1 MKALFHILIPVVVLS
16 LAGCAREGQ
25 FVLKTGESNG
35 YSYEYV
41 TNDPLKVRIY
51 TLSNGLKIYLS
62 QYPAEPRLQTAI
74 AVKAGGKFD
83 PANATGL
90 AHYLEHIMF
99 KGTADFGTQDWEK
112 ERVYLDS
119 IEAMFEKY
127 RTLTDSVDRVNYY
140 KKIDTYSNEA
150 SQLAIANE
158 YDKMLAVIGARGT
171 NAYTTEDRTVY
182 INDIP
187 ANHLENWLQIES
199 NRFRIIVPRLFHTEL
214 EAVYEEKNRSLD
226 NDYWKAFEAMHA
238 AAFTKHPYGTQTV
251 IGTIDHLK
259 NPSITEIKNYFYKYY
274 RPNNVALCLS
284 GDLDYDK
291 TIALI
296 DKYFGSWEPNPD
308 LSEWRPVEED
318 PIPAPVVRDVFG
330 PDAEWVNLAF
340 RFRGTG
346 SEEFPLLR
354 LTDMILSNSQA
365 GLIDLNLRQ
374 QQKVIEP
381 ISFVYEFNDYSLHV
395 LTGRPREGQDLEQ
408 VKELLLGQIDLI
420 KRGEFEDWLV
430 EAVINDL
437 KKTKL
442 QQSQNNWSRSDDMVM
457 AFTNGIS
464 WERKVGEFE
473 NLRQYTKEDIV
484 RFANQ
489 HYGDNYVVINK
500 RTGKDPNTKKVVKPA
515 ITEVALN
522 REAKSEFV
530 KMIESNPVDKIQP
543 VFLDYAKDITRQTM
557 NGGVEVI
564 STQNNENELFTL
576 YYLSDLG
583 SNHYPRLKE
592 AVEYLQYLG
601 TAEMSSED
609 FKKEFY
615 KLGCSFNVWAS
626 PEQTYVALSG
636 LSENMVAA
644 LTLFEKLLAA
654 PAADQEALRKM
665 IDGDFKKRDDAKK
678 DKSAILWEGLMNYGL
693 YGAESPFTNVVSN
706 RELRSLQPAELID
719 LIREFTSTQHRVL
732 YYGPQSPDDLL
743 AVLNANHRVA
753 EPLKE
758 VPAISG
764 FAIKDVEK
772 PKVYWTHY
780 DMVQAEIFFLTNGEA
795 FDATRIPEIR
805 MFNEY
810 FDGSMSSPV
819 FQELREARGLAYSAF
834 ANYSTAGKVSDTDY
848 FYAYIG
854 TQADKQPESMDI
866 MQGLLKNFPTS
877 ENGFHVAVN
886 SLMNRIE
893 SERITKTAILFN
905 YETARRRGL
914 DHDVR
919 REVYDQVQNMTLED
933 LAGFHQRYLKDKKYN
948 IVLLGD
954 RSKLNFKALSK
965 YGDVQELSLDEI
977 FGYEKPQKIS
987 IEKPN

>member
-1 MKALFHILIPVVVLS
+1 MKASARFLLPVIFLIAACS
-16 LAGCAREGQ
+16 EERQ

-35 YSYEYV
+35 YAYEYV

-51 TLSNGLKIYLS
+51 TLPNGLKVYLS
-62 QYPAEPRLQTAI
+62 QYQAEPRLQTAI

-99 KGTADFGTQDWEK
+99 KGTSDFGTQNWEQEK
-112 ERVYLDS
+112 VYLDS
-119 IEAMFEKY
+119 IESMFEKY
-127 RTLTDSVDRVNYY
+127 RTLTDSLERMNYY
-140 KKIDTYSNEA
+140 KRIDAYSSEA

-187 ANHLENWLQIES
+187 TNHLKNWLQIES
-199 NRFRIIVPRLFHTEL
+199 NRFKTIVPRLFHTEL

-226 NDYWKAFEAMHA
+226 NDYWKTFEAMYA
-238 AAFTKHPYGTQTV
+238 AAFTRHPYGTQTV

-296 DKYFGSWEPNPD
+296 DEYFGSWEPNPD
-308 LSEWRPVEED
+308 LAEWKPIEED
-318 PIPAPVVRDVFG
+318 PIQAPVVRDVIG

-365 GLIDLNLRQ
+365 GLIDLNLKQ

-395 LTGRPREGQDLEQ
+395 LTGRPREGQSLEQ
-408 VKELLLGQIDLI
+408 VKELLLSQIELI
-420 KRGEFEDWLV
+420 KQGEFEDWLV

-457 AFTNGIS
+457 AFTNGIP
-464 WERKVGEFE
+464 WDKKIGEFE
-473 NLRQYTKEDIV
+473 NLRRYTKEDIV
-484 RFANQ
+484 RFANE
-489 HYGDNYVVINK
+489 HYSNNYVVINK
-500 RTGKDPNTKKVVKPA
+500 RTGKDPNTQKVVKPA

-530 KMIESNPVDKIQP
+530 KKIESNPVDKIQP
-543 VFLDYAKDITRQTM
+543 VFLDYAKDVTRQTM

-564 STQNNENELFTL
+564 STPNSENDLFTL

-583 SNHYPRLKE
+583 TNHYPKLKE

-601 TAEMSSED
+601 TAEMSSEE

-615 KLGCSFNVWAS
+615 KLGCNFNVWAS
-626 PEQTYVALSG
+626 PEQTYVSLTG
-636 LSENMVAA
+636 LSENMSASIA
-644 LTLFEKLLAA
+644 LFEKLLAA
-654 PAADQEALRKM
+654 PLADEDALRKM

-678 DKSAILWEGLMNYGL
+678 DKSAILWQGLMNYGL
-693 YGAESPFTNVVSN
+693 YGPESPFTNVVSN
-706 RELRSLQPAELID
+706 QELRSLNPEELIG
-719 LIREFTSTQHRVL
+719 LIHEFTSTQHRVL
-732 YYGPQSPDDLL
+732 YYGPQSADDLL
-743 AVLNANHRVA
+743 AVLNANHRVT

-758 VPAISG
+758 VPPSAQ
-764 FAIKDVEK
+764 FAVKDVAK
-772 PKVYWTHY
+772 PRVYWTHY
-780 DMVQAEIFFLTNGEA
+780 DMVQAEIFFLTKGET
-795 FDATRIPEIR
+795 FDAARIPEIR

-834 ANYSTAGKVSDTDY
+834 ANYSTAGKVSDPDY

-877 ENGFHVAVN
+877 ENGFDVAVN
-886 SLMNRIE
+886 SLMSRIE
-893 SERITKTAILFN
+893 SERITKTSILFN
-905 YETARRRGL
+905 YESARKRGL

-919 REVYDQVQNMTLED
+919 KEVYDQVQNMTLED

-948 IVLLGD
+948 IVLVGD
-954 RSKLNFKALSK
+954 RSKLDFKDLLK
-965 YGDVQELSLDEI
+965 YGEVQELSLDEI

>member
-1 MKALFHILIPVVVLS
+1 MKALFHILIPLVVLS

-41 TNDPLKVRIY
+41 TNDPLKVRVY

-83 PANATGL
+83 PADATGL

-119 IEAMFEKY
+119 IESMFEKY

-140 KKIDTYSNEA
+140 RKIDTYSNEA

-187 ANHLENWLQIES
+187 TNHLENWLQIES

-226 NDYWKAFEAMHA
+226 NDYWKTFEAMYA

-259 NPSITEIKNYFYKYY
+259 NPSITEIRNYFYKYY

-308 LSEWRPVEED
+308 LSEWRPIEED
-318 PIPAPVVRDVFG
+318 PILAPVVRDVFG

-365 GLIDLNLRQ
+365 GLVDLNLRQ

-395 LTGRPREGQDLEQ
+395 LTGRPREGQSLEQ
-408 VKELLLGQIDLI
+408 VKELLLSQIDLI
-420 KRGEFEDWLV
+420 KQGEFEDWLV

-473 NLRQYTKEDIV
+473 NLRRYTKEDVV

-500 RTGKDPNTKKVVKPA
+500 RTGKDPNTQKVVKPA

-530 KMIESNPVDKIQP
+530 KKIESNPVDKIQP

-557 NGGVEVI
+557 NGGVAVI
-564 STQNNENELFTL
+564 STQNDENELFTL

-583 SNHYPRLKE
+583 TNHYPGLKE

-636 LSENMVAA
+636 LSENMRAA
-644 LTLFEKLLAA
+644 LALFEKLLAA
-654 PAADQEALRKM
+654 PAADEEALRKM

-706 RELRSLQPAELID
+706 RELRSLKPAELID

-743 AVLNANHRVA
+743 AVLNADHRVT

-758 VPAISG
+758 VPSSSG
-764 FAIKDVEK
+764 FAVKEVEK
-772 PKVYWTHY
+772 PRVYWTHY
-780 DMVQAEIFFLTNGEA
+780 DMVQAEVFFLTDGET
-795 FDATRIPEIR
+795 FDAARIPEIR

-834 ANYSTAGKVSDTDY
+834 ANYSTAAKANDPDY

-854 TQADKQPESMDI
+854 TQADKQPEAMDI

-905 YETARRRGL
+905 YETARKRGL
-914 DHDVR
+914 DYDVR
-919 REVYDQVQNMTLED
+919 KEVYDQVQNMTLED